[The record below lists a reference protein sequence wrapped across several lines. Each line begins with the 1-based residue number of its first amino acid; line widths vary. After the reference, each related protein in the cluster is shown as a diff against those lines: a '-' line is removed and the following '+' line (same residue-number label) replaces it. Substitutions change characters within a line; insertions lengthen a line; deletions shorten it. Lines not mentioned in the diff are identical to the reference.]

1 MIQLSTETKTDIAL
15 QLEGYVEGAIA
26 PAINLIFTNQYTQ
39 EVTTYRTVYPI
50 VTGRA
55 SQMEIDELTTY
66 AVGMYVIVFE
76 EASNN
81 KILATQLAYISGTD
95 VIGESDFDAYEVGDA
110 RPDIVYPNT

>member
-26 PAINLIFTNQYTQ
+26 PAINLIFTNQYTR

-81 KILATQLAYISGTD
+81 KILATHLS
-95 VIGESDFDAYEVGDA
+95 
-110 RPDIVYPNT
+110 

>member
-1 MIQLSTETKTDIAL
+1 MIQLSTRTKTDIAL

-26 PAINLIFTNQYTQ
+26 PAINLIFTNQYTK
-39 EVTTYRTVYPI
+39 EVTTYRTVNPI

-66 AVGMYVIVFE
+66 AVGIYVIVFE

-95 VIGESDFDAYEVGDA
+95 VIGENDFKAYTTGDGN
-110 RPDIVYPNT
+110 PDLVYPNI